1 MAGGPTQPL
10 REPVFVGVHLAFG
23 ISLLIWHLLLRQ
35 LAGLGLVQAQMATAK
50 KLLSRP
56 AARLDTIPKTCT
68 VCRHSMAFDP

>member
-1 MAGGPTQPL
+1 MAGGPMQPL

-50 KLLSRP
+50 KTFV
-56 AARLDTIPKTCT
+56 AARGAP
-68 VCRHSMAFDP
+68 RYNP